1 MWIYIIKAY
10 FCLQEKVVDDL
21 IGDLRAVHR
30 CIKDYNLESEY
41 PSADIE
47 IQVVHLGRLKEHY
60 RRLAPSLA
68 FRVDQQ
74 DQRKRKRPSTST
86 SAPITQSQQQLEQ
99 NYHQTAV
106 STARPYAL
114 PTSTSIYP
122 QSSLSSLLYAN
133 YGLPGQFGM
142 AANDHVNGANFE
154 ARLMPTLNGQYV
166 SNSGN
171 PLPDSADHDHPH
183 IVILDWPLNL

>member
-1 MWIYIIKAY
+1 M
-10 FCLQEKVVDDL
+10 
-21 IGDLRAVHR
+21 HR

-60 RRLAPSLA
+60 RRLVPSLA
-68 FRVDQQ
+68 SRVDQQ

-99 NYHQTAV
+99 NYHQTA
-106 STARPYAL
+106 RPYAL
-114 PTSTSIYP
+114 PTSASIYP

-171 PLPDSADHDHPH
+171 PLPEHSADHDHPH
-183 IVILDWPLNL
+183 IVILD